1 MPRFLVFRLYG
12 PLASWGE
19 VAIGELRSSAVHP
32 TRSALLG
39 LLAAAR
45 GLRRD
50 AEAEQAELARTLRF
64 AVRVESAGVPLS
76 DYHTAQVMAPRRG
89 QVYPTRKSQLRGAG
103 GSRGGRDD
111 LETILSRRDY
121 RCDALYTIA
130 AWHEGDDPV
139 NDLDR
144 LAAALRRPVFPLYL
158 GRKSC
163 PPGLPLCPRVLA
175 APSAAAAFETADL
188 PLPFP
193 LPIEQM
199 RGHGRAHLGIYW
211 EGSPEIVGLEAT
223 ESTLRRDDPGSRRRR
238 DYRTRRELFTPEI
251 SPHGPDGK
259 EDDDVFEPH
268 PPRP

>member
-19 VAIGELRSSAVHP
+19 VAVGEIRSTAIHP

-39 LLAAAR
+39 LLAAAL

-50 AEAEQAELARTLRF
+50 AEDEHAELSRTLRF

-89 QVYPTRKSQLRGAG
+89 RVDATRKAQLRG
-103 GSRGGRDD
+103 RRVD

-121 RCDALYTIA
+121 RCDALYTVV
-130 AWHEGDDPV
+130 AWQEGAPQGPPLWP
-139 NDLDR
+139 LDA
-144 LAAALRRPVFPLYL
+144 LARALERPVFPLYL

-163 PPGLPLCPRVLA
+163 PPGLPLSPRVLD
-175 APSAAAAFETADL
+175 APSAAVAFETVDL

-193 LPIEQM
+193 LPVERM
-199 RGHGRAHLGIYW
+199 RDGGRAHLGIYW
-211 EGSPEIVGLEAT
+211 EGSPEIAGLEAE
-223 ESTLRRDDPGSRRRR
+223 ESTLRRDDPGSRLRR
-238 DYRTRRELFTPEI
+238 DYRTRRELFTPVFRRDED
-251 SPHGPDGK
+251 PDGK
-259 EDDDVFEPH
+259 EDSDVSEPY
-268 PPRP
+268 PPFS

>member
-19 VAIGELRSSAVHP
+19 VAVGELRSTALHP

-39 LLAAAR
+39 LLAAAL

-50 AEAEQAELARTLRF
+50 AEREHAELARTLRF

-89 QVYPTRKSQLRGAG
+89 QAYPTRKSQLRGRRA
-103 GSRGGRDD
+103 D

-121 RCDALYTIA
+121 RCDALCTVA
-130 AWHEGDDPV
+130 AWQEGDVPEV
-139 NDLDR
+139 ELDR
-144 LAAALRRPVFPLYL
+144 LASALERPVFPLYL

-163 PPGLPLCPRVLA
+163 PPALPLCPRVLA
-175 APSAAAAFETADL
+175 APSAAAAFETVDL

-193 LPIEQM
+193 LPVERM
-199 RGHGRAHLGIYW
+199 RGEGRPHLGIYW
-211 EGSPEIVGLEAT
+211 EGSPEVAGLQAT
-223 ESTLRRDDPGSRRRR
+223 ASSLRRDDPGSRLRR
-238 DYRTRRELFTPEI
+238 DYRTRRELFTPTVWPE
-251 SPHGPDGK
+251 GK
-259 EDDDVFEPH
+259 EDDDVPEPH
-268 PPRP
+268 PPLS